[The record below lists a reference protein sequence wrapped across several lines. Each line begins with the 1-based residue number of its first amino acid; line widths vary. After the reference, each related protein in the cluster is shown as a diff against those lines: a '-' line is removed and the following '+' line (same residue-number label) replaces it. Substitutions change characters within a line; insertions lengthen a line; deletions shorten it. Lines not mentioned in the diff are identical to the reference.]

1 MLLQLPVP
9 RRPKA
14 ILLVTAVVI
23 MVLLALQLNGTLW
36 KSRQVNQLLSFGGSL
51 DDTHSRPASVSNNGN
66 YENVLDEA
74 AETTSTG
81 TGLPCQSLTGADDV
95 LVVMR
100 TGATELADK
109 LPVQFDSTFKCYK
122 NLLIFSD
129 YAEVYRG
136 HQIHD
141 VLVDVAEDIK
151 TTNADFTHYQHVLQ
165 VGRENL
171 GASELS
177 GNVSWES
184 GPIGKTANA
193 GWRLDK

>member
-9 RRPKA
+9 RIPKA
-14 ILLVTAVVI
+14 ILGVALVFV
-23 MVLLALQLNGTLW
+23 VLLALQLNGSSW
-36 KSRQVNQLLSFGGSL
+36 RPRQLSFGDSHG
-51 DDTHSRPASVSNNGN
+51 DDHSKPEVNISDKKNGN
-66 YENVLDEA
+66 DRNVLDAE
-74 AETTSTG
+74 ETTSSNSPD
-81 TGLPCQSLTGADDV
+81 LPCQSLTGADDV
-95 LVVMR
+95 LVIMR

-109 LPVQFDSTFKCYK
+109 LPVHLDTTFKCYK

-129 YAEVYRG
+129 YAETYQG

-151 TTNADFTHYQHVLQ
+151 TTHEDFTHYQHVLQ
-165 VGRENL
+165 VGREHL
-171 GASELS
+171 SASELS

-184 GPIGKTANA
+184 GPVGKTENA